1 MIIMSDEPETKIVH
15 FSVDPEGIVDL
26 ARDRYW
32 FEDAKQ
38 SGVNILRCFMG
49 IEPYQITRIL
59 EGDGTIKEISEGIYH
74 YEEIPD
80 GDFKQKL
87 KIHFDY
93 RKRKSEDEAEKFIV
107 LGGCKVDK
115 ELIEVYCDHVVKR
128 LRDTMKMTAAGIM
141 LDIKDM
147 DEILGLETRRKE
159 LHDAI
164 LADAGFDRND
174 MSDVA
179 RTFRKA
185 LDSYV
190 DARAGTLLDRPLDKD
205 DMDKLE
211 VELMRKQSDANVAYL
226 NRMMRVKETV
236 KEMMNNDPSYT

>member
-1 MIIMSDEPETKIVH
+1 MKNETETKIVH
-15 FSVDPEGIVDL
+15 FSVDPEGVVEL
-26 ARDRYW
+26 ARVRYW

-49 IEPYQITRIL
+49 IEPYQITKIL
-59 EGDGTIKEISEGIYH
+59 EGDATMIETRNGVYYQEQSNE
-74 YEEIPD
+74 
-80 GDFKQKL
+80 DFKQELKTHFNYQLRKL
-87 KIHFDY
+87 Q
-93 RKRKSEDEAEKFIV
+93 EDEEDYLF
-107 LGGCKVDK
+107 LGGTKVHKDLV
-115 ELIEVYCDHVVKR
+115 EEYCDHVVKR

-141 LDIKDM
+141 MDFKDM
-147 DEILGLETRRKE
+147 QEILGLETRRQE

-164 LADAGFDRND
+164 LADAGFDRSD
-174 MSDVA
+174 MSDTA
-179 RTFRKA
+179 CIFRRA

-226 NRMMRVKETV
+226 ERIMQVRETV
-236 KEMMNNDPSYT
+236 KEMMDRDPSYT